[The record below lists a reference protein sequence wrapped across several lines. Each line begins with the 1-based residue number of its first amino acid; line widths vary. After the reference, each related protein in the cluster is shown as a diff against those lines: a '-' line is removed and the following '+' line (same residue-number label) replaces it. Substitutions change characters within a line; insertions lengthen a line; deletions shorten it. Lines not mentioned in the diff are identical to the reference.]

1 MQSEHESDLNLLR
14 EKLLNIHLQFCNGQT
29 HENLVYD
36 LAFTT
41 EAVQTVFNTARDLG
55 RSVALLKDNLQQ
67 VEAARDSHELESVM
81 VQVNG
86 LRTVT
91 KRIALSLQEL
101 SDRLQVAVEDVPEG
115 RRFEADLVSDE
126 TGRPR
131 VNQPI

>member
-1 MQSEHESDLNLLR
+1 
-14 EKLLNIHLQFCNGQT
+14 
-29 HENLVYD
+29 
-36 LAFTT
+36 
-41 EAVQTVFNTARDLG
+41 VFNTARDLG

-67 VEAARDSHELESVM
+67 VEEARDSHELESVM

-86 LRTVT
+86 LRNAT

-115 RRFEADLVSDE
+115 RRFEVDLVSDE